1 MADNLQILIQTCIE
15 LGSAKTLET
24 LGISSGEDIAEESK
38 GHLPQVVYGCGPG
51 RENQT
56 LQD

>member
-24 LGISSGEDIAEESK
+24 LGISSGEISQRKARDTYHKWFVDADLFKEE
-38 GHLPQVVYGCGPG
+38 
-51 RENQT
+51 EI
-56 LQD
+56 